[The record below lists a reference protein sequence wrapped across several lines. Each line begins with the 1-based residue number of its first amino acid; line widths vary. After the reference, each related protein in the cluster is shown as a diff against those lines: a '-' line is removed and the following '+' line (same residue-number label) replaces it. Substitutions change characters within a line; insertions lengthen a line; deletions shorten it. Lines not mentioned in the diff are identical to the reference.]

1 MSTSIYRRGW
11 CLVPN
16 ISPDSN
22 LDLQEV
28 ANRNDAARHIIAG
41 FSTAMPTLADIWRY
55 LETALN
61 DTLALSAEITRLT
74 TELRDTRLDR
84 ANLLAAARA
93 TLGASLEGESDP
105 LSYLRDELTAPRDEE
120 ERP

>member
-1 MSTSIYRRGW
+1 M
-11 CLVPN
+11 PN